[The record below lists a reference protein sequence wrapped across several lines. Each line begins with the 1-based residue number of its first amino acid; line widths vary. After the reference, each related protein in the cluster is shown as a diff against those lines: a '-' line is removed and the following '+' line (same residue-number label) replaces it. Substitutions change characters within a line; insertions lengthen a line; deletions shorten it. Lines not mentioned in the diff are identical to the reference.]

1 MQSLQEMLRRLTEH
15 GDQGPIDGGHI
26 IGQEVEGRL
35 NLIVYDYISSIKD
48 V

>member
-15 GDQGPIDGGHI
+15 GGQGPTDGVRI
-26 IGQEVEGRL
+26 TGQEVEGRI
-35 NLIVYDYISSIKD
+35 NLIVCDYISSIKD

>member
-1 MQSLQEMLRRLTEH
+1 MQSLQEMLRRLTEY
-15 GDQGPIDGGHI
+15 GGQGPIDGGRK

-35 NLIVYDYISSIKD
+35 NLIVCDYISSIKD

>member
-15 GDQGPIDGGHI
+15 GGQGPIDGVRI
-26 IGQEVEGRL
+26 TGQEVEGRI
-35 NLIVYDYISSIKD
+35 NLIVCDYISSIKD